1 MSLTGSVFPASS
13 TDAAANAGELRL
25 VAAVLRKDRKAT
37 AEFVARYSDG
47 LYAYLRRRLIPRV
60 DLAEDLLQEVFLSA
74 WTSLGNFQGRS
85 SLKSWLMA
93 IARHKVEDHYRKR
106 LREPEPLVDEGEGAA
121 AGLTV
126 EPLVDEALDRQRL
139 EARTQKV
146 LASLPES
153 YSAAL
158 LWRYWEKRSAKEMAE
173 RSGKTVK
180 AVERLLARARLQF
193 KRRWRHE

>member
-1 MSLTGSVFPASS
+1 MSPAESVFPTSS

-106 LREPEPLVDEGEGAA
+106 LREAEPLVDEGEGVA

-180 AVERLLARARLQF
+180 AVERLLARARLEF